1 MTLTSTDRL
10 IRDLREE
17 RNRAVAESNDLRAA
31 LRRIEKHHVDQCRLR
46 LLPVES
52 CVTVQLVR
60 EVLPAFPPEMIG
72 GDE

>member
-1 MTLTSTDRL
+1 MLTGTNLL

-17 RNRAVAESNDLRAA
+17 RNRAVAESNELRAA

-60 EVLPAFPPEMIG
+60 EVLPAFQPEPFG
-72 GDE
+72 GEE